1 MLDRE
6 VLVRMKRALIVDDS
20 KSARVVLSRV
30 LEKLELAVDTTES
43 AESALHYLR
52 DNRPDVIFMDQVM
65 SGMDGLQAVQA
76 IKSDPSTAS
85 IPIMMYTSQ
94 DGELF
99 AGEARALGAAGVL
112 PKLMA
117 PSDISR
123 VLDELEVLRQPKD
136 LRVIGFEQVQV
147 AGTASDATP
156 AATPA
161 PAENAAPATATE
173 MPAVSS
179 AVPTPAASPGLGRAE
194 ILDTLTP
201 LFRDQGTD
209 LRRFVVA
216 ALESFS
222 NRVVTDVGARI
233 ETASARAADAASAA
247 VATAAAAAA
256 AAAPAPLA
264 IPEPPEPVAPRRP
277 VGWIALAAL
286 ALALAIGAGAYGWRE
301 HTALAAMRG
310 EADAHSL
317 EVAALHHE
325 LDLAR
330 AATVVPPQDGN
341 RVLVPYGEIPL
352 SGDRLAALGKLV
364 TELERRGVAATVTV
378 TSVAGE
384 FCLTGNPAE
393 GYAPA
398 PGEMPANRCDV
409 VGNPFDESLKP
420 EQREP
425 AAETALA
432 ASALAHPQAPI
443 ELKFT
448 HAGRQQTPSG
458 YPVAA
463 DVSAAQWN
471 GAASNHN
478 YVEFTVETRHP
489 AP

>member
-1 MLDRE
+1 MDRE
-6 VLVRMKRALIVDDS
+6 ALVRMKRALIVDDS

-43 AESALHYLR
+43 AESALNYLR

-117 PSDISR
+117 PSDISK
-123 VLDELEVLRQPKD
+123 VLDELKVLRDPEEQRIVGFQP
-136 LRVIGFEQVQV
+136 LTEAESVSHVPPVGAE
-147 AGTASDATP
+147 AAAAPP
-156 AATPA
+156 ANEPPA
-161 PAENAAPATATE
+161 PAAVAADP
-173 MPAVSS
+173 
-179 AVPTPAASPGLGRAE
+179 RAE
-194 ILDTLTP
+194 LIETLSP
-201 LFRDQGTD
+201 LLRDQGTD

-222 NRVVTDVGARI
+222 NRVVSDVGARI
-233 ETASARAADAASAA
+233 ETASARAAETASAA
-247 VATAAAAAA
+247 IASAAQAAVAALPPPVAA
-256 AAAPAPLA
+256 
-264 IPEPPEPVAPRRP
+264 PEPPEPVAPRRP
-277 VGWIALAAL
+277 VGWMALAAGALVL
-286 ALALAIGAGAYGWRE
+286 ALGTSAYAWQQ

-317 EVAALHHE
+317 EVAALHHQ
-325 LDLAR
+325 LDAAR
-330 AATVVPPQDGN
+330 AATVEPPNGGD
-341 RVLVPYGEIPL
+341 RVLVPYGEVPL
-352 SGDRLAALGKLV
+352 SGDRLVALGKLIAD
-364 TELERRGVAATVTV
+364 LERRGVAATVTV
-378 TSVAGE
+378 TSAAGE

-409 VGNPFDESLKP
+409 VGNPFDEALKP

-425 AAETALA
+425 AAATTLA
-432 ASALAHPQAPI
+432 ASALAHAPAPI
-443 ELKFT
+443 EVKFA
-448 HAGRQQTPSG
+448 HLAREQTPTG

-471 GAASNHN
+471 GAASSHN